1 MIQKQVAAIPDM
13 AGRGGKRDY
22 QERGALFSSYAAVPI
37 SVCSIVKNASLYLKE
52 HPICL
57 EKQKGFLK
65 GVAVYVDGT

>member
-22 QERGALFSSYAAVPI
+22 QERGALFSSYTAIPI
-37 SVCSIVKNASLYLKE
+37 IVCSIVKNPLLFLKE
-52 HPICL
+52 HSNCL
-57 EKQKGFLK
+57 EQQSGSLK